1 MAILA
6 NVALTNTFDEWR
18 VRTNELVFK
27 TNQLDTA
34 NIATVVSN
42 TSTITISGNFRL
54 GNTVYLDSNAFPT
67 TGGTITGN
75 TTFTSNVVVTGN
87 TTFTKTVTIINGVL
101 DLLS

>member
-1 MAILA
+1 MATLA

-27 TNQLDTA
+27 TNLLDSGA
-34 NIATVVSN
+34 LVSN
-42 TSTITISGNFRL
+42 SSVITVSGNPRL
-54 GNTVYLDSNAFPT
+54 GNTVYLTSNAFAN

-75 TTFTSNVVVTGN
+75 TTFTANVIITG
-87 TTFTKTVTIINGVL
+87 GVL